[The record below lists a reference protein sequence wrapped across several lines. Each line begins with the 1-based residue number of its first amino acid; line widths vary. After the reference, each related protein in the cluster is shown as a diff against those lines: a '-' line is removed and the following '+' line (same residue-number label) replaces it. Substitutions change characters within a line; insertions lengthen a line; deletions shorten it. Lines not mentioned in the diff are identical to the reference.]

1 MFKNLQTTRRY
12 SMERHGPGQYKHF
25 FKVFDR
31 YVTKDIYHSSV
42 YIDAGMD
49 ELSKIWTGVRQM

>member
-1 MFKNLQTTRRY
+1 MK
-12 SMERHGPGQYKHF
+12 RHGPGQYKHF

-31 YVTKDIYHSSV
+31 YVTKDIYRV

-49 ELSKIWTGVRQM
+49 EVSKIWTGVRQVLDRC